1 MTDDPVNLDERRAKS
16 ARKAIEAR
24 RQRVEER
31 HAHQAAKQLRQDEL
45 ERLLMAGQAKTVP
58 DAIAKARYLLQLF
71 AATNE
76 GREPRRRELIA
87 LALEDL
93 SRLPELAKEN
103 S

>member
-45 ERLLMAGQAKTVP
+45 ERLLMAGQAKTVS
-58 DAIAKARYLLQLF
+58 DAIAKARYLLPAFCRHQRG
-71 AATNE
+71 AGAT
-76 GREPRRRELIA
+76 P
-87 LALEDL
+87 
-93 SRLPELAKEN
+93 
-103 S
+103 